1 MLIKFFKWCF
11 LLVSISI
18 VLIYVSMSLLI
29 NHEFLLTETVYSAY
43 ISGLLSFLGGLV
55 GGIVAFT
62 VARYQIQ
69 NDKKIIKSD
78 KIKYFKNI
86 LRVLINELKH
96 NQRILELI
104 IIEETEVNKIKY
116 IHLLES
122 DAWQKF
128 RFSEYNYLPNDIYSI
143 IDELYREF
151 KDIKEGKLPEYEKI
165 LGIDFSKHVKVVIS
179 LIEKIGGIEQKNQD
193 SII

>member
-1 MLIKFFKWCF
+1 M
-11 LLVSISI
+11 
-18 VLIYVSMSLLI
+18 
-29 NHEFLLTETVYSAY
+29 
-43 ISGLLSFLGGLV
+43 
-55 GGIVAFT
+55 
-62 VARYQIQ
+62 
-69 NDKKIIKSD
+69 
-78 KIKYFKNI
+78 
-86 LRVLINELKH
+86 
-96 NQRILELI
+96 
-104 IIEETEVNKIKY
+104 
-116 IHLLES
+116 LES